1 MKRSTVALST
11 LFICRD
17 SKHGASERKKSLPL
31 SHKDRLLSR
40 LSRGNEG
47 RGATP
52 ERVEF
57 EASVVEDNAA
67 EDEDNLQSA
76 NSLMLDEDEWT
87 DRNFGSSSLV
97 LEENGKMEKR
107 RSKEA
112 RDKNEAADHPSSDGH
127 GDTSEDAISD
137 LDTDTESDSE
147 EEEED
152 EPGSRPLT
160 SNEARQLQKEWIKRY
175 DCTCICQFNRTS

>member
-1 MKRSTVALST
+1 MKQYQNL
-11 LFICRD
+11 CRD
-17 SKHGASERKKSLPL
+17 RKDGTSGQERKKSLPPL

-112 RDKNEAADHPSSDGH
+112 RDRNEAAADHPSSDGH

-137 LDTDTESDSE
+137 LDTDTESESE
-147 EEEED
+147 LEDEDED

-175 DCTCICQFNRTS
+175 DCTCICKRLREY

>member
-1 MKRSTVALST
+1 MPFSY
-11 LFICRD
+11 RD
-17 SKHGASERKKSLPL
+17 SKDGTPGQERKKSLPL

-107 RSKEA
+107 RSLLSSS
-112 RDKNEAADHPSSDGH
+112 RPSSQ
-127 GDTSEDAISD
+127 S
-137 LDTDTESDSE
+137 
-147 EEEED
+147 
-152 EPGSRPLT
+152 
-160 SNEARQLQKEWIKRY
+160 
-175 DCTCICQFNRTS
+175 

>member
-1 MKRSTVALST
+1 MKQFQNL
-11 LFICRD
+11 CRN
-17 SKHGASERKKSLPL
+17 SKDGASERKKSLPPL

-112 RDKNEAADHPSSDGH
+112 KGKNEATADHPSSDGH

-175 DCTCICQFNRTS
+175 DCQLSIDPHVH